1 QMFVAAVRFHGYYQ
15 STDGIT
21 WTRMASQPGTGLTA
35 AMCPTNHG
43 QSGSP
48 ACPIFRGA
56 LAVNPITGDTFAW
69 TVDENN
75 QDQGLWQDA
84 CSLNSG
90 ACGSPGL
97 QFAAQVP
104 TAPLDTST
112 IQGGL
117 TLLNGDYNLVLAA
130 VPSGSD
136 TVLLAGAHDLW

>member
-1 QMFVAAVRFHGYYQ
+1 
-15 STDGIT
+15 
-21 WTRMASQPGTGLTA
+21 
-35 AMCPTNHG
+35 
-43 QSGSP
+43 
-48 ACPIFRGA
+48 
-56 LAVNPITGDTFAW
+56 
-69 TVDENN
+69 VDENN

-97 QFAAQVP
+97 KFAAQVS

-136 TVLLAGAHDLW
+136 TVLLAGAHDLWKCSLAAGCTWRNTTNSTTCMSAAVG